1 MIQQKRKVRK
11 TQVFILIRRD
21 FTVYLVVARDRL
33 YHKETK
39 TVKENDKVTT
49 NTVVDKRNLKFG
61 GRNVSPDKI
70 LKLMRQIRR
79 EALKFVARDGTEE
92 VR

>member
-1 MIQQKRKVRK
+1 M
-11 TQVFILIRRD
+11 
-21 FTVYLVVARDRL
+21 